1 MTKKEFKNSITPE
14 TTEMY
19 PTNDRAVE
27 SYCEGK
33 PCTFKHVE
41 SNIKNFDTGTMEPS
55 LRKKLKK

>member
-1 MTKKEFKNSITPE
+1 MKKKITTE

-27 SYCEGK
+27 SYCEGE

-41 SNIKNFDTGTMEPS
+41 SSVNNIDTGSIEPS
-55 LRKKLKK
+55 LRKN

>member
-1 MTKKEFKNSITPE
+1 MTKKEFKNSVTPE
-14 TTEMY
+14 VTEMY
-19 PTNDRAVE
+19 PTDDRAVE

-41 SNIKNFDTGTMEPS
+41 SNIKNIDTGAMEPS